1 MHVEGY
7 KVFTT
12 TRYED
17 RTKGEGGE
25 DFTIWEE
32 GAAEY
37 RAEL

>member
-7 KVFTT
+7 RVYTT

-37 RAEL
+37 DAKL